1 MCSHTLTLSTRVS
14 FAGASGV
21 CVWRAA
27 GSCIVRGCVLG
38 TKVSAQPASF
48 SLILACGEAAK
59 LRNTYSL
66 FAALCAGCDMCGCAC
81 G

>member
-48 SLILACGEAAK
+48 SLILAFVGGSRKTKKHIFVFRSAVCW
-59 LRNTYSL
+59 L
-66 FAALCAGCDMCGCAC
+66 
-81 G
+81 